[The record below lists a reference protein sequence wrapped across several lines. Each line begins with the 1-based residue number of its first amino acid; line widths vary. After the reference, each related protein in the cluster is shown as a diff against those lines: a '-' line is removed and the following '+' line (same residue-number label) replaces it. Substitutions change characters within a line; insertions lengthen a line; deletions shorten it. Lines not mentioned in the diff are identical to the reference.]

1 MEPVLH
7 KWSCASRTSNGTTD
21 VALRLEAAPQ
31 FGESFNSITVWS
43 IEPVHLAEIL
53 VGKSVAVKIAEI
65 QSEKSKLQKFKSIF
79 PDVAWAKLYGW
90 TQEFTEE
97 TMKPMLGNNG

>member
-1 MEPVLH
+1 
-7 KWSCASRTSNGTTD
+7 
-21 VALRLEAAPQ
+21 LEAAPQ

-65 QSEKSKLQKFKSIF
+65 QAEKSKLQKFKSIF
-79 PDVAWAKLYGW
+79 LMRPGQNCMVGPRNL
-90 TQEFTEE
+90 QR
-97 TMKPMLGNNG
+97 KP